1 MKHELNLYVIKNEV
15 IFIFK
20 DFIKDLNEISDLD
33 KLSNKIKEIN
43 KYYSIYIFHHILE
56 KDLKSISEDMYKFEK
71 FVRDITNKY
80 YNNSF
85 IKLHDAITEAL
96 SISKIS
102 RMEYEIVSE
111 AIRINKKYDYLLKDK
126 NVEKILRLIY
136 KNPHLKLSQLEIKE
150 EILEKLINTEA
161 INNDTDDIYITSQFL
176 DYINNRG
183 LSW

>member
-1 MKHELNLYVIKNEV
+1 
-15 IFIFK
+15 
-20 DFIKDLNEISDLD
+20 
-33 KLSNKIKEIN
+33 
-43 KYYSIYIFHHILE
+43 
-56 KDLKSISEDMYKFEK
+56 
-71 FVRDITNKY
+71 
-80 YNNSF
+80 
-85 IKLHDAITEAL
+85 
-96 SISKIS
+96 
-102 RMEYEIVSE
+102 MEYEIVSE

-150 EILEKLINTEA
+150 EILEMLINTEA